1 MMVMRLNA
9 NMLMWPQTLSTRAL
23 SLITSDNQ
31 NDEDNE

>member
-9 NMLMWPQTLSTRAL
+9 NMLMWPQTLSIRAL